1 MKHPI
6 FILIILSLSV
16 FATSCRTGKTA
27 SVSTYAV
34 TDSLHISEFHNIAA
48 QSVFK
53 DSVAVERV
61 VYVRD
66 SVILTADT
74 SGNIIDSRRFRFV
87 DSNSSRERSRDRL
100 EEKTLKDSVA
110 GKQSAVVV
118 TQKETAVSAAEK
130 RTGWRDKIR
139 NIIGDIITIATTLI
153 VVASFYRLASRKE

>member
-1 MKHPI
+1 M
-6 FILIILSLSV
+6 
-16 FATSCRTGKTA
+16 FAASCRTGKTA
-27 SVSTYAV
+27 SVSAYAV
-34 TDSLHISEFHNIAA
+34 IDSLHISEFHNIAA

-74 SGNIIDSRRFRFV
+74 SGNIINSRRFRFV
-87 DSNSSRERSRDRL
+87 DSNSSLERSRDRL
-100 EEKTLKDSVA
+100 EEKQLKDSVA
-110 GKQSAVVV
+110 GKQSTVVV

-153 VVASFYRLASRKE
+153 VVAAFYRLASRKE